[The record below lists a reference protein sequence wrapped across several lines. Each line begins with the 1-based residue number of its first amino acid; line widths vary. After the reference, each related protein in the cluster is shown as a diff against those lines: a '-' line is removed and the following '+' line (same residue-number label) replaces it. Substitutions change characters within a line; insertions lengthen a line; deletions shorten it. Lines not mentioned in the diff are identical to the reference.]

1 MLIDDMM
8 AYSEVDNI
16 LSLMEEEYVNKIP
29 SKVLEFIKREKLE
42 EYSPNIKADIPLTEQ
57 NLKRDTMIILA
68 VLNLNY
74 WCESEEEKQEFL
86 DELAK
91 NEKERKELEEKYNP
105 DNIFK
110 KRQEEKNEHAHTEE
124 LSVVEYKEPNFI
136 QKLLN
141 KIARLFKK

>member
-1 MLIDDMM
+1 MLIDDMI
-8 AYSEVDNI
+8 AYSEVDEI

-29 SKVLEFIKREKLE
+29 SKVLEFIKREKLDD
-42 EYSPNIKADIPLTEQ
+42 YSPNIKADIPLTEQ
-57 NLKRDTMIILA
+57 NLKRDTMIMLA

-91 NEKERKELEEKYNP
+91 NEKEREALEEKYNP

-110 KRQEEKNEHAHTEE
+110 NKINNEDTIKQNI
-124 LSVVEYKEPNFI
+124 LPVEYKKENIFKKI
-136 QKLLN
+136 LN
-141 KIARLFKK
+141 KISSFFKKR

>member
-1 MLIDDMM
+1 MLIDNMM
-8 AYSEVDNI
+8 AYSEVDEI

-29 SKVLEFIKREKLE
+29 SKVLEFIKREKLDD
-42 EYSPNIKADIPLTEQ
+42 YSPNIKADIPLTEQ
-57 NLKRDTMIILA
+57 NLKRDTMIMLA

-91 NEKERKELEEKYNP
+91 NEKEREALEEKYNP

-110 KRQEEKNEHAHTEE
+110 NKINNEDTIKQNI
-124 LSVVEYKEPNFI
+124 LPVEYKKENIFKKI
-136 QKLLN
+136 LN
-141 KIARLFKK
+141 KISSFFKKR

>member
-1 MLIDDMM
+1 MLIDDMI
-8 AYSEVDNI
+8 AYSEVDEI

-29 SKVLEFIKREKLE
+29 SKVLEFIKREKLDD
-42 EYSPNIKADIPLTEQ
+42 YSPNIKADIPLTEQ
-57 NLKRDTMIILA
+57 NLKRDTMIMLA

-91 NEKERKELEEKYNP
+91 NEKERKALEEKYNP

-110 KRQEEKNEHAHTEE
+110 NKINNEDTIKQNI
-124 LSVVEYKEPNFI
+124 LPVEYKKENIFKKI
-136 QKLLN
+136 LN
-141 KIARLFKK
+141 KISSFFKKR

>member
-110 KRQEEKNEHAHTEE
+110 NKINNENTIKQNI
-124 LSVVEYKEPNFI
+124 LPVEYKKGNIFKKI
-136 QKLLN
+136 LN
-141 KIARLFKK
+141 KISSFFKKR